1 MKIVFLGT
9 SGAVPSKERGM
20 PAIAIHAKEW
30 LLFDCGEGT
39 QRQMMTYGIPYGSIK
54 AIFLSHSHLD
64 HTLGIY
70 GLLKTFELSLPHIK
84 LPVFLPEGMT
94 LKNKNV
100 VQTQIKEGKLYENNE
115 FEIYAFRVKHSENS
129 HGFIIKEK
137 DRVKF
142 NEQKAHSLGIKGK
155 MFKEIEEKGFLK
167 IGKNKIKLKEVTW
180 IKKGRKIVYSGDTVY
195 CKELIKAS
203 KDADILIHESTFFGE
218 QEKEA
223 KEFMHSSLQD
233 AVKVAEKAK
242 VKKLILTHISPR
254 YAKED
259 ELLEQAIKQF
269 NNSIIAKDGLVIDL

>member
-115 FEIYAFRVKHSENS
+115 FEIYAFKVKHSENS